1 MTDIVDLRPLFLGL
15 DVGATES
22 HYALTRDGANFTQ
35 GTVTLDTFQKFLEEH
50 EPYAIGC
57 EYTGRL
63 AKPWIVTANDKGM
76 RAYFLHSVERKALT
90 RLNRQR
96 TKTDKRDSKTIARS
110 LYIYRTTALKEA
122 LGAEYE
128 MFTDAE
134 SVKLAWTLRG
144 MLSVVDKI
152 VEQQKACRNRA
163 KTAQRVGHTSIA
175 TMWEQMAESISEQT
189 AQKNAVAYTLEHF
202 AKEYELLKSIPGV
215 GDRTATY
222 IIAALMPVERFAT
235 IKHALAYVG
244 LDTKDTMTGGRAQ
257 KRSRMSRRGNPILRG
272 MLFMAAKSNFQY
284 HEKSPNTL
292 SRYCYRQIARGKRAK
307 EAMYLTSDRVLR
319 TAYGILISGKF
330 YHDPLKPVPEA
341 KKVLPAHLISKSD
354 YAREKGITR
363 QTAGKKANRG
373 TLAMEEWEGKNYI
386 VREQTGGQP

>member
-1 MTDIVDLRPLFLGL
+1 MTDLLDLKPLFLGL
-15 DVGATES
+15 DVGAVES
-22 HYALTRDGANFTQ
+22 HYALTRDGANFIQ
-35 GTVTLDTFQKFLEEH
+35 GTVTLDTFQRFLEEH

-63 AKPWIVTANDKGM
+63 AEPWIVTANDKGM

-134 SVKLAWTLRG
+134 SVKIAWTLRG

-152 VEQQKACRNRA
+152 IEQKKACGNRA
-163 KTAQRVGHTSIA
+163 KTAQRVGHSSIA
-175 TMWEQMAESISEQT
+175 TMWDQMAESISEDVALQ
-189 AQKNAVAYTLEHF
+189 NALGYTHQHF
-202 AKEYELLKSIPGV
+202 GKEYELLKSIPGV

-235 IKHALAYVG
+235 IKHVLAYVG
-244 LDTKDTMTGGRAQ
+244 LDTRDTMTGGRAQ
-257 KRSRMSRRGNPILRG
+257 KRSRMSRRGNPMLRG
-272 MLFMAAKSNFQY
+272 LLFMAAKSNWRL
-284 HEKSPNTL
+284 HDKAPNTL
-292 SRYCYRQIARGKRAK
+292 SRYCHTQLARGKRPK

-319 TAYGILISGKF
+319 TAYGILVSGKP
-330 YHDPLKPVPEA
+330 YYDPLKPVKPAPEA
-341 KKVLPAHLISKSD
+341 KPELPGHLITQAE
-354 YAREKGITR
+354 YARKAGISR
-363 QTAGKKANRG
+363 QLVSNRMKTGKL
-373 TLAMEEWEGKNYI
+373 TVEEWQGKNYI
-386 VREQTGGQP
+386 VREQKG